1 MNITPKMMESDMKS
15 SISLNKEYE
24 KFMELQKKNPSSLYT
39 DPEFLKAIREDVNKI
54 LNKRKVNLGNNSS
67 P

>member
-1 MNITPKMMESDMKS
+1 MMESDMKS

>member
-1 MNITPKMMESDMKS
+1 MEM
-15 SISLNKEYE
+15 
-24 KFMELQKKNPSSLYT
+24 QKKNPSSLYT

-54 LNKRKVNLGNNSS
+54 LNKRKINSNTNDS